1 MFHLLP
7 VKIRVAVSPTSAN
20 VIVEKPFAFAGVTTE
35 SPPSEVIVMI
45 LICPLVPS
53 ASAPACEEP
62 AVVVSICEIDAV
74 TLTASVV
81 VSTT

>member
-7 VKIRVAVSPTSAN
+7 VKIKVAVSPTSAN
-20 VIVEKPFAFAGVTTE
+20 VTVEKPFAFAGVTTE
-35 SPPSEVIVMI
+35 FPPSAIIVMI

-53 ASAPACEEP
+53 ASAPACVP
-62 AVVVSICEIDAV
+62 PTVAVSICEIEEV
-74 TLTASVV
+74 TLTASVP

>member
-35 SPPSEVIVMI
+35 LPPSATIVRI
-45 LICPLVPS
+45 LICPLVPF
-53 ASAPACEEP
+53 ASAPA
-62 AVVVSICEIDAV
+62 
-74 TLTASVV
+74 
-81 VSTT
+81 